1 MLSRTA
7 RSSESRRESIASWR
21 FPGVR
26 SLAVL
31 ERPPGAALK
40 TMSAQTAA
48 CDEPPAGWTRRESKS
63 RPGQFYYF
71 AESTGE
77 NSLGKVAGMDFEE
90 RQKYKAQLAKKGE
103 KLGKPQD
110 YIDYEIDNLVTHD
123 HVFFPCTNF
132 IAGPFCEEENI
143 SG

>member
-1 MLSRTA
+1 MPCLGA
-7 RSSESRRESIASWR
+7 R
-21 FPGVR
+21 
-26 SLAVL
+26 
-31 ERPPGAALK
+31 
-40 TMSAQTAA
+40 
-48 CDEPPAGWTRRESKS
+48 AGTRRP
-63 RPGQFYYF
+63 RYN
-71 AESTGE
+71 AI
-77 NSLGKVAGMDFEE
+77 VEE
-90 RQKYKAQLAKKGE
+90 GE